1 MDTEKYGQL
10 LDFEGLD
17 KQPNTSTTDFKAET
31 VAANLIEQG
40 YDPSRIL
47 LIREG
52 SFKRGFSKDI
62 NEVSLQFSANDLSDY
77 LHIKTN
83 RESIYDILPEG
94 IFHRAVN
101 RKLNPDKEDIVDEI
115 KIHREEEFFARK
127 FFQPFEVELDN
138 LLIDMALFEAKFD
151 KRISNP
157 GYVEIFLF
165 YWPVI
170 KLLKREQA
178 VLFLHTIPIIHKIR
192 NSYADTAEALSL
204 ILDVPVHI
212 ENVILAVKEASNSFE
227 SELGKSKLGIDL
239 ILGDTFNDGV
249 YDIKIRIGP
258 MSALRMKDFLKG
270 ELADRI
276 LCELCR
282 LFLPGNVFITKE
294 YVLDKEDSVFVLS
307 TGQTSTYL
315 GINAFI

>member
-1 MDTEKYGQL
+1 MDTEQYGQL
-10 LDFEGLD
+10 SDFEGLD
-17 KQPNTSTTDFKAET
+17 KHPNTPTTDFKAET
-31 VAANLIEQG
+31 IAANLIEQG
-40 YDPSRIL
+40 YDPDRIL
-47 LIREG
+47 LIRKG

-62 NEVSLQFSANDLSDY
+62 EEVSLQFSTNDLSDY

-94 IFHRAVN
+94 IFHRTVN
-101 RKLNPDKEDIVDEI
+101 RKLNPDKEDMVDEI
-115 KIHREEEFFARK
+115 KVHREEEFFARK

-151 KRISNP
+151 KRIGNP
-157 GYVEIFLF
+157 AYVEIFLF
-165 YWPVI
+165 YWSVI

-192 NSYADTAEALSL
+192 NSYTDTAEALSL

-212 ENVILAVKEASNSFE
+212 ENVILAVKEASNYFE

-282 LFLPGNVFITKE
+282 LFLPGNVFIAKE
-294 YVLDKEDSVFVLS
+294 YVLDPEDSVFILS